1 MGTLI
6 GSAFRNALCAQFN
19 GVDEYMERVLPSFLS
34 DTSGYISLWVRFD
47 TVFSGTGTSLKGIA
61 MVGQTSSAI
70 VVMLGL
76 RRGTGVPN
84 NIEVFVGNA
93 TNYRVYAAT
102 TTTIA
107 ALTWYHVVLRYSGG
121 AYSIWINGGAQTL
134 LNWHTGGSGATPT
147 WFSGVTG
154 GASRR
159 LMLGANN
166 GAGTLR
172 PSDCW
177 IDEVLIGT
185 EAITGTEVAWLYNGG
200 APRNPH
206 RRPLGHTWY
215 RMGDSRDNATTIYDE
230 IGSDNLTTV
239 NMDAS
244 NYVTP

>member
-1 MGTLI
+1 M
-6 GSAFRNALCAQFN
+6 
-19 GVDEYMERVLPSFLS
+19 
-34 DTSGYISLWVRFD
+34 
-47 TVFSGTGTSLKGIA
+47 
-61 MVGQTSSAI
+61 
-70 VVMLGL
+70 
-76 RRGTGVPN
+76 
-84 NIEVFVGNA
+84 
-93 TNYRVYAAT
+93 

-121 AYSIWINGGAQTL
+121 AYSIWINGVAQTIN
-134 LNWHTGGSGATPT
+134 NWFTQGSGAAPT
-147 WFSGVTG
+147 WFSGVSG

-172 PSDCW
+172 PSDCR

-206 RRPLGHTWY
+206 RYPLGHTWY
-215 RMGDSRDNATTIYDE
+215 RMGDSRDNGTTVYDE
-230 IGSDNLTTV
+230 MGSDNLTLV

-244 NYVTP
+244 NYVPR